1 VPYREWLAS
10 LGLATGDGAGRN
22 HFDRLVHFLYGFLLA
37 FALILLA
44 EAVTGRDRVR
54 ERGEGRR
61 KVGPQGFEPWTK
73 GL

>member
-37 FALILLA
+37 FVIMLLA
-44 EAVTGRDRVR
+44 KVITERNRVR
-54 ERGEGRR
+54 KWGEGR